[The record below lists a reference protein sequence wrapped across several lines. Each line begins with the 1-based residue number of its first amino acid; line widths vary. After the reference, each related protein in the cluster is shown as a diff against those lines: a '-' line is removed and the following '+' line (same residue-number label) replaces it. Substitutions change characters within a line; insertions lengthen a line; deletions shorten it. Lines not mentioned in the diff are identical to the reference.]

1 MLECESICKNI
12 REILV
17 NEKSIITWVDSI
29 FDNVVNLQTKEHGI
43 ITCTKRREVLVP
55 YGILLNNEFC
65 PKNYEIGQKIYLS
78 DKNETNT
85 DSIFININ
93 SVNIVD
99 LQLYKCS
106 KNINIS
112 ELKRILS
119 IFLKNNNLNYCIGE
133 ILSRIESL
141 YLEKLHLNYS
151 VDIVENILPLF
162 EKFIEKVKDNKNL
175 KEYNNILGFGVGM
188 TPSSDDFILGMLSV
202 FCFFNNDRS
211 NILKEYIGENLHTTT
226 KISFNMLSNALKD
239 NFPSYIIDFY
249 SQISVDLSC
258 LENIL
263 NVFANHGHSSGI
275 DTLYGIYVGLSCLY

>member
-1 MLECESICKNI
+1 MLKCESICKNI
-12 REILV
+12 KEILV
-17 NEKSIITWVDSI
+17 NKKSIITWVDSI

-151 VDIVENILPLF
+151 LDIVENILPLF